1 MADRSQRGT
10 AAVPRA
16 QTSAPTRTN
25 AERSHLR
32 MAAAATAR
40 PASPAEAAQAR
51 RFEKILRAEIAELVA
66 LPAEARA
73 EARPR
78 IQELDR
84 LLTALRN
91 RFPYVPEAA
100 TPAGHRQPST
110 SRPPRAL
117 LN

>member
-1 MADRSQRGT
+1 MHS
-10 AAVPRA
+10 AAGV
-16 QTSAPTRTN
+16 
-25 AERSHLR
+25 
-32 MAAAATAR
+32 TAR
-40 PASPAEAAQAR
+40 PVTPAEAAQAR

-84 LLTALRN
+84 LLKALRN
-91 RFPYVPEAA
+91 RFPCVPEAT
-100 TPAGHRQPST
+100 TPTGPGQPST
-110 SRPPRAL
+110 NRPPRAL